1 MRIPLAVLG
10 CLLVAVASL
19 SAQESETALASRTF
33 LQGELTR
40 LGNDPS
46 AALIRA
52 RLESGDFLAGDR
64 IFIRVQGDSVLTDTF
79 TVVGDLQLPLPAI
92 GAIPLRG
99 VLRSELKDKVTG
111 YLSQYLREPS
121 VEVRP
126 LMRIVVEGQ
135 VNKPGFYAA
144 APERPLADVINAA
157 GGFTQQAKMTDMRL
171 QRGGTTIMN
180 GRQLQNAMGQG
191 FSLDRLNIRPGDR
204 VYVPQRA
211 DSERTLRIV
220 GLILSVPVGILAL
233 TKVF

>member
-1 MRIPLAVLG
+1 MKKRLLAIG
-10 CLLVAVASL
+10 YLLSVVVASV
-19 SAQESETALASRTF
+19 SAQEPNTLASRTF

-52 RLESGDFLAGDR
+52 RLETGDFQAGDR
-64 IFIRVQGDSVLTDTF
+64 IFIRVDGDSLLTDTF
-79 TVVGDLQLPLPAI
+79 TVVGDLQLPLPTL
-92 GAIPLRG
+92 GSVPLRG
-99 VLRSELKDKVTG
+99 VLRSELHDKIG
-111 YLSQYLREPS
+111 QYLSQYLRDPGL
-121 VEVRP
+121 EVRP
-126 LMRIVVEGQ
+126 LMRLSVEGQ

-144 APERPLADVINAA
+144 APERPLADVIEAA
-157 GGFTQQAKMTDMRL
+157 GGFTQQAKLTDMRL

-180 GRQLQNAMGQG
+180 GRQLQAAMGQG
-191 FSLDRLNIRPGDR
+191 YSLDRLNMRPGDR
-204 VYVPQRA
+204 IFVPQRA

>member
-1 MRIPLAVLG
+1 MRRTLLAIG
-10 CLLVAVASL
+10 LLLSAVSAAA
-19 SAQESETALASRTF
+19 AQESALASRAF
-33 LQGELTR
+33 LQSELTR

-52 RLESGDFLAGDR
+52 RLDTGDFQAGDR

-79 TVVGDLQLPLPAI
+79 TVLGDLELPLPMI
-92 GAIPLRG
+92 GAVPLRG
-99 VLRSELKDKVTG
+99 VLRSELKDKVSA

-126 LMRIVVEGQ
+126 LMRIAVEGQ

-180 GRQLQNAMGQG
+180 GRELQAAMGQG
-191 FSLDRLNIRPGDR
+191 YSLDRLNMRPGDR
-204 VYVPQRA
+204 VFVPPRA
-211 DSERTLRIV
+211 DSERTFRII
-220 GLILSVPVGILAL
+220 GMILSVPVGILAI
-233 TKVF
+233 TRVFH